1 MAQDRSLPPLG
12 ALQAFHAAGLA
23 GSFQG
28 AARARSV
35 TPSAI
40 SHRIRTLEH
49 WLGKPLFLRQVR
61 QVQLTAEG
69 RALLKVVDTS
79 FGRIRTVAERL
90 RVTDRGRTTLH
101 ISALPLFTS
110 AWLIP
115 RLESFERGHPD
126 IVLDI
131 NTTNRVID
139 FAREPV
145 DLAIRNTERPT
156 PGLEHRKL
164 LDIRPVPICTPKL
177 SRQLRQPADLARH
190 TLIHI
195 SARPRGWERWLEAVG
210 CAGLSPRRELTFD
223 SVTAAMEAAAR
234 GRGIL
239 LGMDPIACDAPI
251 SSKLVRALPD
261 QVEGNASYYLVYRK
275 SDLARPKVRT
285 FVEWLLAEMATYKR
299 KLRR

>member
-1 MAQDRSLPPLG
+1 LPPLS

-23 GSFQG
+23 RSFQQG
-28 AARARSV
+28 AHALSV

-40 SHRIRTLEH
+40 SHQIRVLEQ

-69 RALLKVVDTS
+69 RALLKVIDTS
-79 FGRIRTVAERL
+79 FGRIRIAAGRL
-90 RVTDRGRTTLH
+90 RATDCGPTKLR

-115 RLESFERGHPD
+115 RLESFERLHSD

-145 DLAIRNTERPT
+145 DLAIRNAERPT
-156 PGLEHRKL
+156 PGLEHHKL

-177 SRQLRQPADLARH
+177 CRQLREPADLARQ
-190 TLIHI
+190 TLIHV
-195 SARPRGWERWLEAVG
+195 SARSGGWARWLEAVG
-210 CAGLSPRRELTFD
+210 CAELQPRRELTFD

-239 LGMDPIACDAPI
+239 LGMDPIAWEAPI
-251 SSKLVRALPD
+251 SSKLVRALPNR
-261 QVEGNASYYLVYRK
+261 VEGNSSYYLVYRK
-275 SDLARPKVRT
+275 PDLARPKVRT
-285 FVEWLLAEMATYKR
+285 FVEWLLAEMASYKR
-299 KLRR
+299 ELRQD